1 MYRLS
6 ERLRAT
12 QKSKEILINVLDL
25 ILEAIPTAER
35 AIIMLRSGSGGT
47 LELAASQSRN
57 SGESDDGIQISRTLL
72 DWVISEK
79 MALMTQNISD
89 DTRLKDSESIKLQ
102 DLKAVICVPITAT
115 EKVIGVLYVDTGDL
129 FEEITQEDTAF
140 AAAVASELALTI
152 ANIRL
157 QKTVIHNE
165 RMAAIGLTISNLAH
179 NIKNLNMMNQNAVD
193 LMQMHMERIGDEKA
207 DKCWKIIGTG
217 ISRIN
222 ELSMEMLDYVGDQP
236 LATRSTDINHAIQS
250 SVEVL
255 THSLADK
262 GVELRLDL
270 SPSVS
275 KWELD
280 EKQFQRALV
289 NLVVNAIDAV
299 AQNDDGEI
307 HISSCLENGRR
318 LVVAVHDN
326 GCGMD
331 PQKKKKIFEL
341 FFTTKGTKGNGL
353 GLPMVS
359 KFIES
364 SGGNLL
370 VDSQPDEGTTFK
382 MVFPLKH

>member
-1 MYRLS
+1 
-6 ERLRAT
+6 
-12 QKSKEILINVLDL
+12 
-25 ILEAIPTAER
+25 
-35 AIIMLRSGSGGT
+35 
-47 LELAASQSRN
+47 
-57 SGESDDGIQISRTLL
+57 
-72 DWVISEK
+72 
-79 MALMTQNISD
+79 
-89 DTRLKDSESIKLQ
+89 
-102 DLKAVICVPITAT
+102 
-115 EKVIGVLYVDTGDL
+115 
-129 FEEITQEDTAF
+129 
-140 AAAVASELALTI
+140 
-152 ANIRL
+152 
-157 QKTVIHNE
+157 
-165 RMAAIGLTISNLAH
+165 MAAIGLTISNLAH

-299 AQNDDGEI
+299 AKNDDGEI